1 MDDVYIINPNQYK
14 KVIEIYPILGDLY
27 ATMKEFLRLFIL
39 HIPNTWNNGSI
50 INLKS
55 LIHQNYGHM

>member
-27 ATMKEFLRLFIL
+27 ATMKEFLRLFRYACGI
-39 HIPNTWNNGSI
+39 
-50 INLKS
+50 
-55 LIHQNYGHM
+55 